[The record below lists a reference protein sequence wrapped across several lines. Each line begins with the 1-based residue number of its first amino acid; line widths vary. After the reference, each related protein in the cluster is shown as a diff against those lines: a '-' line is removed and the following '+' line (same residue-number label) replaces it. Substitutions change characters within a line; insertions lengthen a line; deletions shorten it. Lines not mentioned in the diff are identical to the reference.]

1 MLLIYSDLF
10 IEPCFQCEFTL
21 ISRLDW
27 DMSTM
32 AVRNKQGVITQV
44 SGFGD
49 TSTIETLDTTGLVK
63 YTKPMID
70 YLVNLGY
77 QKGKSLRAAPYD
89 FRYSPGK
96 FLNALLLLISCFL
109 TLSLML
115 GLKEE
120 RRHVGSVIKSFF
132 QTIIKQYTVDCKTN
146 IIIYWSFVIFTKLYS
161 SEAKRN
167 LIIADKEHAFA
178 ISS

>member
-1 MLLIYSDLF
+1 MLPIYSDLF
-10 IEPCFQCEFTL
+10 IELCFQCEFTL
-21 ISRLDW
+21 ITRLDW

-32 AVRNKQGVITQV
+32 TVRNKQGVITRV

-89 FRYSPGK
+89 FRYSPGNV
-96 FLNALLLLISCFL
+96 LNVLLLLNSCPL
-109 TLSLML
+109 TLILML
-115 GLKEE
+115 GLKE
-120 RRHVGSVIKSFF
+120 
-132 QTIIKQYTVDCKTN
+132 N
-146 IIIYWSFVIFTKLYS
+146 
-161 SEAKRN
+161 
-167 LIIADKEHAFA
+167 
-178 ISS
+178 